1 MSSRDGD
8 EAFSDA
14 VFGVYESEV
23 IANVFSLK
31 IQLNSLKIECKLEP
45 EAVKHEADCFTVS
58 CTGKSIGFALYLS
71 SSWGNNTFCSKTMER
86 SLFIHSESTHVVNT
100 TA

>member
-1 MSSRDGD
+1 MDKGI
-8 EAFSDA
+8 SDA
-14 VFGVYESEV
+14 VFGVYETEV

-31 IQLNSLKIECKLEP
+31 IQLNSLKIECKFEP

-71 SSWGNNTFCSKTMER
+71 SS
-86 SLFIHSESTHVVNT
+86 
-100 TA
+100 